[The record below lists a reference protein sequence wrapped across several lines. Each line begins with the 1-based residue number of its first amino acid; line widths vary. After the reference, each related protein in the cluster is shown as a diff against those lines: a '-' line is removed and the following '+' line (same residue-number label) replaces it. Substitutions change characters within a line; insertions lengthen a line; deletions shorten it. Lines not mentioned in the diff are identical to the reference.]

1 MESKTLKSQIT
12 SHFKPLYLSASVQER
27 QYMKEYLLDAYEALG
42 VSRNKAAKNID
53 KWLEE

>member
-12 SHFKPLYLSASVQER
+12 SHFKPLYLAAGTSER
-27 QYMKEYLLDAYEALG
+27 QYMKAYLVDAYVALG
-42 VSRNKAAKNID
+42 KSRSEASKDID